1 MISLE
6 DYRKL
11 PEDRTVDRAVY
22 WAVDWDVSVRWDVN
36 RAVSVRRAVSLAVSQ
51 AFERGF
57 QND

>member
-22 WAVDWDVSVRWDVN
+22 WAVDWDVNW
-36 RAVSVRRAVSLAVSQ
+36 AVYE
-51 AFERGF
+51 AFEGGF
-57 QND
+57 QE